1 MAVGKPELLSPCGS
15 PEAVK
20 AAVKAGA
27 DAVYLG
33 GEQFN
38 ARMGAK
44 NFTPDAL
51 RSVIDYCHKAG
62 VKVYITLNTQVY
74 DRRMREALAFA
85 ASCYEMGADAL
96 IITDLGLIGL
106 IREHIPGLPLHA
118 STQLMGNNAAASRH
132 LAGLGIER
140 MVCAR
145 ELTREDIASLCAES
159 PIEIEAF
166 VHGALCA
173 SQSGGCLFSSMI
185 GGRSGNRG
193 ECAQPCRL
201 PYNGAYPLSL
211 KDNCLAKHIPDL
223 TATGV
228 ACLKIEGRMKA
239 PDYVGGVT
247 AVYRTLLDGGRSAR
261 GDEMAYLAA
270 LFSRSGFTDGYFTG
284 KTDKSMVGVRTE
296 SDKNARVPKISF
308 PQPTPKAP
316 ICYEREK
323 ITLPEGLPKPK
334 GKMPPPVSYSAR
346 FYNKDA
352 LCCEELFDIIYLPL
366 YDYDP
371 RANGVLLPPVIPPS
385 EYEKARRALLDAV
398 KQGAGHVMVPN
409 IGGLELARECGATVH
424 LDYRFNVYNSHSAL
438 YLERYGEV
446 MLSPELTIPQMRDI
460 PAYSGIVYGRL
471 PLMTLER
478 PTGAKKLTDRKGVS
492 FPVITEAG
500 RELVVN
506 SVPIYMA
513 DKEND
518 LKSAGLCHRHFI
530 FTVEDKQTVKRIIND
545 YKNKAPAKGAFTR
558 IKAK

>member
-1 MAVGKPELLSPCGS
+1 MKSELLAPCGS
-15 PEAVK
+15 FEALP
-20 AAVKAGA
+20 AAIAAGA

-33 GEQFN
+33 GTMLN
-38 ARMGAK
+38 ARMNAK
-44 NFTPDAL
+44 NLGREEMEKAVSL
-51 RSVIDYCHKAG
+51 CHENG
-62 VKVYITLNTQVY
+62 VRLYVTMNTQVT
-74 DRRMREALAFA
+74 DRELPAALEYAAFLRMA
-85 ASCYEMGADAL
+85 GVDAL
-96 IITDLGLIGL
+96 IVADLGLGEL
-106 IREHIPGLPLHA
+106 LHRYLPDLPLHA
-118 STQLMGNNAAASRH
+118 STQATCH
-132 LAGLGIER
+132 DVAGAIALQKRGFTR
-140 MVCAR
+140 MVCPR
-145 ELTREDIASLCAES
+145 EIDRESLALLCKDS

-166 VHGALCA
+166 VHGAICV
-173 SQSGGCLFSSMI
+173 STSGQCLLSAVM

-193 ECAQPCRL
+193 QCAQPCRL
-201 PYNGAYPLSL
+201 GYNGSYPISM
-211 KDNCLAKHIPDL
+211 KDLCLAKHVPEL
-223 TATGV
+223 MRAGV
-228 ACLKIEGRMKA
+228 ASFKLEGRMKS
-239 PDYVGGVT
+239 PSYVYGVT
-247 AVYRTLLDGGRSAR
+247 KIYRRLIDEER
-261 GDEMAYLAA
+261 GATAA
-270 LFSRSGFTDGYFTG
+270 EIRQLENLFSRSGFTDGYFTG